1 MVGDTIVQRGLDNPL
16 ESRVFSHTTLNYS
29 SKHILSAL
37 QPLIG
42 RFGVVIIDI
51 KGDMQ
56 VFYDIADVMF
66 EVGIA
71 EIGTIVIYE
80 TFIGSFRF
88 YRVELLIIMC
98 L

>member
-1 MVGDTIVQRGLDNPL
+1 MVGDTIEQRGLDNPL

-51 KGDMQ
+51 KGA
-56 VFYDIADVMF
+56 YASILRHCRCYA
-66 EVGIA
+66 
-71 EIGTIVIYE
+71 
-80 TFIGSFRF
+80 
-88 YRVELLIIMC
+88 
-98 L
+98 